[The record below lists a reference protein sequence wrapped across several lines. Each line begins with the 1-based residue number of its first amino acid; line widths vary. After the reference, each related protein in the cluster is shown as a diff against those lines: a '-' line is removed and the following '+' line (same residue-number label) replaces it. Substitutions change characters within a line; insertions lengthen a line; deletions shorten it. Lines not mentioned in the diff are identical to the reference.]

1 MASKRM
7 SHRVWMKTGLWMI
20 ALLIALAGQ
29 VGAATVS
36 GATGLIY
43 VPSADTL
50 GEHEAEIGVR
60 YVDGKLF
67 SSFMYGVFD
76 QIEIGV
82 NNVRRNG
89 DDSQLGF
96 VIKGNVFSETAERP
110 AVAVGFETDQ
120 SYIVASKR
128 LTPRVRGHVGFGH
141 GDLRGAIRRR
151 LLGAQYDVGRR
162 RDPDDHI
169 PRRVYAPGPNAGVR
183 MVFSPLVSVDVS
195 SSTSINF
202 QLGRAAHPVL
212 IVLLSARGPADPAK
226 ICGAS
231 EFLNVWTGWRGG
243 TDSRWR
249 VGVDLCHTGPGACSE
264 NGSTHMNAGREG
276 RPDDP
281 SLAGRARGMGVGLFR
296 MRIVDRYTAR
306 EFAGPSLPRL
316 AGFTV
321 MLLSGLLFELTDLIV
336 DRKMPI
342 ETVGRMLMYRV
353 PSIVVLTLPI
363 AALFGTLLSLGRL
376 AKDSEVTVLLG
387 TGTPFAGWR
396 CLSCAWRRWSASQLL
411 SSTNGSS
418 PRAITGRRPFSARRS
433 FTIPCR
439 RSSRES
445 SFAEPTV
452 GFSTWV
458 KSTGATGR

>member
-141 GDLRGAIRRR
+141 GDLRGAIAGVSLVLNTTSGGGVTPTTT
-151 LLGAQYDVGRR
+151 LLAEYT
-162 RDPDDHI
+162 
-169 PRRVYAPGPNAGVR
+169 PRGLNAGVR

-195 SSTSINF
+195 
-202 QLGRAAHPVL
+202 LL
-212 IVLLSARGPADPAK
+212 DLDKLSA
-226 ICGAS
+226 
-231 EFLNVWTGWRGG
+231 
-243 TDSRWR
+243 
-249 VGVDLCHTGPGACSE
+249 GV
-264 NGSTHMNAGREG
+264 
-276 RPDDP
+276 
-281 SLAGRARGMGVGLFR
+281 
-296 MRIVDRYTAR
+296 
-306 EFAGPSLPRL
+306 
-316 AGFTV
+316 
-321 MLLSGLLFELTDLIV
+321 
-336 DRKMPI
+336 
-342 ETVGRMLMYRV
+342 
-353 PSIVVLTLPI
+353 
-363 AALFGTLLSLGRL
+363 ALRTRF
-376 AKDSEVTVLLG
+376 
-387 TGTPFAGWR
+387 
-396 CLSCAWRRWSASQLL
+396 
-411 SSTNGSS
+411 
-418 PRAITGRRPFSARRS
+418 
-433 FTIPCR
+433 
-439 RSSRES
+439 
-445 SFAEPTV
+445 
-452 GFSTWV
+452 
-458 KSTGATGR
+458 